1 LIANHHKFC
10 GVAHARKSIGV
21 LGHNDLSLSAV
32 TLSWKFLAQPLPQVQ
47 ELPQLELPQQE
58 LPQQELP
65 RVLLLV
71 LGSRLSLHLAALL
84 HLREFAPQLQSQV
97 LLGCLTGLQ
106 LVQRRLVLSGQQ
118 PVFVQPNQQVQA
130 QDQLLRQKNL
140 RCCC

>member
-1 LIANHHKFC
+1 
-10 GVAHARKSIGV
+10 V
-21 LGHNDLSLSAV
+21 LGHIDLSLSAV

-58 LPQQELP
+58 LP

-84 HLREFAPQLQSQV
+84 NLREFAPQLQSQV